1 MVLPNTL
8 PPSPSTSTPLNTPDP
23 QPPYL
28 SAPLTEIE
36 QTPKRQT
43 GAHNDTEPAA
53 KGDIL
58 MEYCSDWLCSSST
71 WVVTKKLHK
80 KT

>member
-1 MVLPNTL
+1 M
-8 PPSPSTSTPLNTPDP
+8 NTPDP

-28 SAPLTEIE
+28 STSLTEIE

-43 GAHNDTEPAA
+43 GAHDGTERAT

-58 MEYCSDWLCSSST
+58 MEYCCD
-71 WVVTKKLHK
+71 
-80 KT
+80 

>member
-1 MVLPNTL
+1 MVHHDRL
-8 PPSPSTSTPLNTPDP
+8 PPSPSTSTPMNTPDP

-43 GAHNDTEPAA
+43 GAHDGTEPAA

-58 MEYCSDWLCSSST
+58 LGYCSDWLCSPST
-71 WVVTKKLHK
+71 
-80 KT
+80 